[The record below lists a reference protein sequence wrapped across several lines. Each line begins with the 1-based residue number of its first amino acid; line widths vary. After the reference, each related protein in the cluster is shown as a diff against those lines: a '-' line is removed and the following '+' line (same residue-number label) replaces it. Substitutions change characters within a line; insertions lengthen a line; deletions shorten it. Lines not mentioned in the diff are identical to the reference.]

1 MFGIPMGRRR
11 GGGGGWGWGK
21 GRVRLVFLTPAV
33 FSAASRVLLPC
44 WPCWERFATQVGLID
59 WSGCEVCR
67 SRGRGGG
74 EGICRVTYVLGR
86 AFDWKQK
93 WICFIILLWSFTL
106 NHRWGRWWGSW
117 HSVYQSIIFYC
128 VNAHVAN
135 STPTCNTKHNMH
147 TCNVERRNICNVQ
160 RWSTSEKVQRARYR
174 CQITSHLR
182 EHLHCWNRT
191 VVARLKKVTDTT
203 RVV

>member
-1 MFGIPMGRRR
+1 MGRRR
-11 GGGGGWGWGK
+11 GGGGGGWGWGK
-21 GRVRLVFLTPAV
+21 GRVRLIFLTPAV
-33 FSAASRVLLPC
+33 FSAASHVLLPC

-106 NHRWGRWWGSW
+106 NHRWGRWRGSW

-128 VNAHVAN
+128 VNAHVAK
-135 STPTCNTKHNMH
+135 STPTCAHTCNTKHNMH

-160 RWSTSEKVQRARYR
+160 RCSTSEKVQRARYR
-174 CQITSHLR
+174 YQITSHLR
-182 EHLHCWNRT
+182 NICTGIEQ
-191 VVARLKKVTDTT
+191 VASRKKLLLLILNNSK
-203 RVV
+203 

>member
-1 MFGIPMGRRR
+1 MVSLGSTSKVMVLPVNVLTPKIC
-11 GGGGGWGWGK
+11 
-21 GRVRLVFLTPAV
+21 LVFLTPAV
-33 FSAASRVLLPC
+33 FSAASHVLLPC
-44 WPCWERFATQVGLID
+44 WPCWERFVTQVGLID

-106 NHRWGRWWGSW
+106 NHPWGRWRGSW

-128 VNAHVAN
+128 VNAHVAKVN
-135 STPTCNTKHNMH
+135 TNIHVTRNTTCTHATWNAETSAMCKGA
-147 TCNVERRNICNVQ
+147 RRLKKCNVQ
-160 RWSTSEKVQRARYR
+160 GIDTK
-174 CQITSHLR
+174 L
-182 EHLHCWNRT
+182 LHICGT
-191 VVARLKKVTDTT
+191 FALLE
-203 RVV
+203 